1 MKNAKKIIDI
11 EEIKTILPHRYPFLL
26 IDRVLEVKEGEHIKV
41 LKNITCNEP
50 FFQGHFPNKSVMP
63 GVFIIEAFAQSTA
76 LLGAYG
82 FDETRKSENEL
93 YYLVGVDKARFRKPA
108 VPGDQ
113 LIIDIKFLTV
123 KRGIWKFNASAF
135 VNSNEV
141 ASAELLTTIME

>member
-1 MKNAKKIIDI
+1 MKNSKKIIGI

-26 IDRVLEVKEGEHIKV
+26 IDRVLDVKEGEHIKV

-50 FFQGHFPNKSVMP
+50 FFQGHFSNKSVMP
-63 GVFIIEAFAQSTA
+63 GVLIIEAFAQATA

-82 FDETRKSENEL
+82 FDEIRKSENEL

-108 VPGDQ
+108 APGDQ
-113 LIIDIKFLTV
+113 LIIDIKFLTM
-123 KRGIWKFNASAF
+123 KRGIWKFNASAS

>member
-1 MKNAKKIIDI
+1 MKNAKKTIGI

-26 IDRVLEVKEGEHIKV
+26 IDRVLEVNEGKRIKV

-63 GVFIIEAFAQSTA
+63 GVLIIEAFAQATA

-82 FDETRKSENEL
+82 FDEIRKSENEL

-108 VPGDQ
+108 APGDQ

-123 KRGIWKFNASAF
+123 KRGLWKFNASAY